1 MAVIPKCMDKLT
13 AIARQKLPDE
23 KLKAVFEKCITNTWE
38 TTMKM
43 KEDGTVY
50 IITGDIDAMWLR
62 DSAMQV
68 KPYLHLVGNPEVDQ
82 MFKGLVARQ
91 MMYIQIDPYAN
102 AFNEYDNGNC
112 WEKND
117 ITQHNPWNWERKYE
131 IDSLCFPV
139 YIAYEYYRKSGD
151 SSIFTDACKAGFAK
165 ILEVFETEQDHENKS
180 SYRFE
185 RHCGIETET
194 LQREGKGRP
203 TGYTGMT
210 WSGFRP
216 SDDACTYGYLV
227 PSNMLAAVIL
237 GYIADVAQNIFGEEA
252 MRAKAETLRAQITE
266 GIYQYGVVDHPKF
279 GKVFAY
285 ETDGLGNHVIMD
297 DANLPSLLSAPYF
310 GFCDIDDEIYQNTR
324 RMLLSEENP
333 YFFSGSFASGIG
345 SPHTPHAYIWH
356 IALSMQGLTS
366 KTPEEKLAVLR
377 TMAATDAGTNMMHEG
392 FHKDDPAKFT
402 REWFSWANSMF
413 CELAL
418 DYCLHQ

>member
-194 LQREGKGRP
+194 LQREGKGRL

-366 KTPEEKLAVLR
+366 KTSAEKLAVLR

>member
-151 SSIFTDACKAGFAK
+151 PSIFTDACKAGFTK

>member
-23 KLKAVFEKCITNTWE
+23 KLRAVFEKCITNTWE
-38 TTMKM
+38 TTMKR

-117 ITQHNPWNWERKYE
+117 ITQYNPWNWERKYE

-139 YIAYEYYRKSGD
+139 YIAYEYYLKSGD
-151 SSIFTDACKAGFAK
+151 KSIFTDACRAGFAK

-180 SYRFE
+180 AYRFE

-194 LQREGKGRP
+194 LQREGKGRL

-237 GYIADVAQNIFGEEA
+237 GHIADVAQHVFEDEA

-266 GIYQYGVVDHPKF
+266 GIYQYGVIDHPKF
-279 GKVFAY
+279 GKVFVY

-324 RMLLSEENP
+324 RMLLSTENP
-333 YFFSGSFASGIG
+333 YFFSGSAASGIG
-345 SPHTPHAYIWH
+345 SPHTPHEYIWH

-366 KTPEEKLAVLR
+366 KTAAEKLAVLR